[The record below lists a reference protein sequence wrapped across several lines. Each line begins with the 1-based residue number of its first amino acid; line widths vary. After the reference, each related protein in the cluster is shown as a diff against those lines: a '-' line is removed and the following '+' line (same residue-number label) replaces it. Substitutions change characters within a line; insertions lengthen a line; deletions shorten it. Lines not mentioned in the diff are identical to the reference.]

1 MEKAREQTGKEKN
14 MMLKIKAMGACVV
27 SVITY
32 LYGGLDKL
40 FYILLACII
49 ADYITG
55 ICAAVKDKKLS
66 SRTGFLGILK
76 KVCILIVVSTGVLI
90 GQAAGIDEIR
100 SLVMGFYIANEGI
113 SILENAGRL
122 GVPFPQKLMDA
133 LEQLKE
139 DK

>member
-1 MEKAREQTGKEKN
+1 
-14 MMLKIKAMGACVV
+14 MMLKIKALGACAV
-27 SVITY
+27 SVLTY
-32 LYGGLDKL
+32 LYGGVDRL
-40 FYILLACII
+40 FYILLICIA

-55 ICAAVKDKKLS
+55 ICAAVKEKKLS
-66 SRTGFLGILK
+66 SQVGFNGILK
-76 KVCILIVVSTGVLI
+76 KICILIVVSTGVLI

-122 GVPFPQKLMDA
+122 GVPFPNKLIEA

-139 DK
+139 EK